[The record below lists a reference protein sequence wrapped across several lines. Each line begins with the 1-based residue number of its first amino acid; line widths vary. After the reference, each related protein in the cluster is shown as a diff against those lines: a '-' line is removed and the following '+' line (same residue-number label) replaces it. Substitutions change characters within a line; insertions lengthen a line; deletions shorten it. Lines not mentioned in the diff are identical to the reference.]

1 MLGVDTG
8 GTFTDFVAL
17 QKGELKIAKIPSTP
31 HNPAAAILSG
41 ALLLAVDEAASV
53 KHGTTVATNAI
64 LERKVAKTALI
75 TNAGLEHVL
84 LIGRQTR
91 AQLYGLTPQ
100 AVPPLIPRS
109 LCFGLKVRRDA
120 SGRVIDPLSE
130 REVRDLAKLL
140 QARDVEAVAVG
151 LLHAYRNAE
160 DEQRVGDLL
169 TALLPGV
176 HVSLSSDVLPV
187 FREVERFTTTTM
199 NASVTPKV
207 SRYVAHLSEG
217 LGKRPL
223 YLMQSN
229 GGTLLPA
236 QVSTQSIRLALSGP
250 AGGAVA
256 AMHLARAVL
265 RTERP
270 NILTLDM
277 GGTSTDVA
285 LCPGTLPYAQNHEMS
300 GLPLAVPVIDIH
312 TVGAGGGSLVHLDA
326 AGALQV
332 GPKSAG
338 ASPGPICYNKGARN

>member
-1 MLGVDTG
+1 M
-8 GTFTDFVAL
+8 
-17 QKGELKIAKIPSTP
+17 
-31 HNPAAAILSG
+31 
-41 ALLLAVDEAASV
+41 
-53 KHGTTVATNAI
+53 
-64 LERKVAKTALI
+64 
-75 TNAGLEHVL
+75 
-84 LIGRQTR
+84 
-91 AQLYGLTPQ
+91 
-100 AVPPLIPRS
+100 
-109 LCFGLKVRRDA
+109 
-120 SGRVIDPLSE
+120 
-130 REVRDLAKLL
+130 AKLL

-187 FREVERFTTTTM
+187 FREVERFTTTAM

-338 ASPGPICYNKGARN
+338 ASPGPICYNKGGTELTVTDANLFLGRLHDAWALGSEGEIRPDRAGVALALQKLAAAMSLTQDQVAQGILDVVNEHMVHALAKVSIQQGFDPKDFTLIPFGGAGPLHMCALAERLGMTQILVPPTPGVFSAVGLLLAGDA